1 LGGQNSHHFR
11 IFVSESV
18 KQSSEHR
25 QQLEA
30 NQHVQ
35 VLYYEKKLER
45 MVENMVY
52 LYSIEQEIFVGS
64 ELCHETS

>member
-1 LGGQNSHHFR
+1 M
-11 IFVSESV
+11 

-30 NQHVQ
+30 NQHVR

-45 MVENMVY
+45 MVENMAY
-52 LYSIEQEIFVGS
+52 LYFIEQEIFVGY

>member
-1 LGGQNSHHFR
+1 MHQTITEIWRYVTEGCWGVQNSHHFR
-11 IFVSESV
+11 VFVSESV
-18 KQSSEHR
+18 KQHR

-45 MVENMVY
+45 MVENMVHY
-52 LYSIEQEIFVGS
+52 
-64 ELCHETS
+64 